1 MPQVVQV
8 VVYPAAPDGG
18 RRVRV
23 AGSFVGMAYTVIDIV
38 EFLRGAGLE
47 DVEPEDVVSAEWIEW
62 RGGGP
67 GAWVH

>member
-1 MPQVVQV
+1 MPQV
-8 VVYPAAPDGG
+8 VVYPCAPDGG

-23 AGSFVGMAYTVIDIV
+23 GGSFVGMAYTVIDVV

-67 GAWVH
+67 GDWVH

>member
-1 MPQVVQV
+1 MPKVI
-8 VVYPAAPDGG
+8 VYPPAPDGG

-23 AGSFVGMAYTVIDIV
+23 ADSFVGMAYTILDIV

-47 DVEPEDVVSAEWIEW
+47 DVEPEDVAGAEWIEW

-67 GAWVH
+67 GDWVH